1 MAWLDENLAG
11 VMSNRVPGV
20 KADITNQLILMG
32 HSAAGHSVTQYLNE
46 TCGNAKM
53 LVFFSPVDGVD
64 PFGFVKDYI
73 ITPGKKLPFAI
84 PSLILG
90 TELDQDHKPG
100 SPPCAPNNISNLR
113 YLIEE
118 LGFTMR

>member
-64 PFGFVKDYI
+64 PFGFVGLHHYSWEKAA
-73 ITPGKKLPFAI
+73 LRN
-84 PSLILG
+84 S
-90 TELDQDHKPG
+90 KPH
-100 SPPCAPNNISNLR
+100 PR
-113 YLIEE
+113 D
-118 LGFTMR
+118 